1 MDIKRNR
8 SLLASSKPH
17 LHRCRRINEMK
28 SRRGR
33 KLLLLL
39 FVLIDIVLTKDTNNA
54 GEHAKL
60 GPTITSKACFRA
72 MPPKMSHL
80 KMCLVLTLRSAP
92 IVALRLLS
100 NAQILSY
107 PSLIGYMDVKMI
119 VDVRKPMVASI
130 AQRSKKLS
138 LYNLVSNLTIS
149 YSRVKSGIFKCIYW
163 LNGSAFLVVM
173 IGIFERGGQD
183 LSNGIN
189 NIA

>member
-1 MDIKRNR
+1 MVSCMMDIKRNR

-92 IVALRLLS
+92 IMALRLLC

-107 PSLIGYMDVKMI
+107 PSLIGYGAGTWDLSGTCWRSI
-119 VDVRKPMVASI
+119 RLRK
-130 AQRSKKLS
+130 Q
-138 LYNLVSNLTIS
+138 
-149 YSRVKSGIFKCIYW
+149 SGK
-163 LNGSAFLVVM
+163 
-173 IGIFERGGQD
+173 RGGNCRGAEGEPQKQPLGEGAS
-183 LSNGIN
+183 LSHSPRQLGGEETLKIPNRCR
-189 NIA
+189 